1 MAVDGSKRDFILATL
16 GTFAGIGGAAAAY
29 SMVKTWDPL
38 PSVVA
43 AGVTKVDVSSMQAGE
58 IRTVEFRGKP
68 VYILK
73 KTPEMAKSANNST
86 IKVGNDEYTVVIA
99 ICTHLGCIPSY
110 EPENKRFKCPCHGGE
125 FDVNGVNTFGPPPKP
140 LAVPPYKIAGNTIIL
155 GEEGEE
161 YKKLAPELK
170 A

>member
-1 MAVDGSKRDFILATL
+1 MAVDESKRDFLLTAL

-38 PSVVA
+38 PSVIA
-43 AGVTKVDVSSMQAGE
+43 AGVTTVDVAGMQGGE

-73 KTPEMAKSANNST
+73 KTPDMPASKNNST
-86 IKVGNDEYTVVIA
+86 VKVGGDEFVVVIA
-99 ICTHLGCIPSY
+99 ICTHLGCIPAY
-110 EPENKRFKCPCHGGE
+110 VPEAKQFKCACHGGE
-125 FDVNGVNTFGPPPKP
+125 FNANGENTFGPPPKP
-140 LAVPPYKIAGNTIIL
+140 LVIPPFKVAGTKLML

>member
-1 MAVDGSKRDFILATL
+1 MAVDESKRDFLLTAL

-73 KTPEMAKSANNST
+73 KTPDMVASKNNST
-86 IKVGNDEYTVVIA
+86 VKIGSDEFVIVIA
-99 ICTHLGCIPSY
+99 VCTHLGCIPAYVS
-110 EPENKRFKCPCHGGE
+110 EKKQFKCACHGGE
-125 FDVNGVNTFGPPPKP
+125 FDVNGVNTFGPPPRP
-140 LAVPPYKIAGNTIIL
+140 LVIPPFKVSGTKIIL

-161 YKKLAPELK
+161 YKKLDPELK

>member
-1 MAVDGSKRDFILATL
+1 MAVDESKRDFLLAAL

-38 PSVVA
+38 PSVIA
-43 AGVTKVDVSSMQAGE
+43 AGVTTVDVSSMQGGE
-58 IRTVEFRGKP
+58 LRTVEFRGKP

-73 KTPEMAKSANNST
+73 KTPDMAPAKNKSTVKIGS
-86 IKVGNDEYTVVIA
+86 DEFVVVIA
-99 ICTHLGCIPSY
+99 ICTHLGCIPAYVS
-110 EPENKRFKCPCHGGE
+110 ETKQFKCACHGGE
-125 FDVNGVNTFGPPPKP
+125 FDVNGANTFGPPPKP
-140 LAVPPYKIAGNTIIL
+140 LVIPPFKIEGNKILL

>member
-1 MAVDGSKRDFILATL
+1 MAVDESKRDFLLTAL
-16 GTFAGIGGAAAAY
+16 GAFAGIGGGAAAY

-43 AGVTKVDVSSMQAGE
+43 GGVTKVDVSTMKAGE
-58 IRTVEFRGKP
+58 LRTVEFRGKP

-73 KTPEMAKSANNST
+73 KTPEMAASNNNANVK
-86 IKVGNDEYTVVIA
+86 IGADQFTVVIA
-99 ICTHLGCIPSY
+99 ICTHLGCIPAYAAES
-110 EPENKRFKCPCHGGE
+110 KQFKCACHGGE
-125 FDVNGVNTFGPPPKP
+125 FDANGANTFGPPPKP
-140 LAVPPYKIAGNTIIL
+140 LIVPPYKVEGNALLL

>member
-1 MAVDGSKRDFILATL
+1 MAVDESKRDFILTAL

-38 PSVVA
+38 PSVIA
-43 AGVTKVDVSSMQAGE
+43 AGVTTVDVSSMQGGE
-58 IRTVEFRGKP
+58 LRTVEFRGKP

-73 KTPEMAKSANNST
+73 KTPDMVASKNKSTVKIGS
-86 IKVGNDEYTVVIA
+86 DEFVVVVA
-99 ICTHLGCIPSY
+99 ICTHLGCIPAFVS
-110 EPENKRFKCPCHGGE
+110 ETKQFKCACHGGE
-125 FDVNGVNTFGPPPKP
+125 FNANGENTFGPPPKP
-140 LAVPPYKIAGNTIIL
+140 LVIPPFKVDGTKIML

>member
-1 MAVDGSKRDFILATL
+1 MAVDESKRDFILTAL

-73 KTPEMAKSANNST
+73 KTPDMIADKNHTNV
-86 IKVGNDEYTVVIA
+86 KVGNDQYTVVVA
-99 ICTHLGCIPSY
+99 ICTHLGCIPAF
-110 EPENKRFKCPCHGGE
+110 EADKKQFKCACHGGE
-125 FDVNGVNTFGPPPKP
+125 FDANGVNTFGPPPKP
-140 LAVPPYKIAGNTIIL
+140 LAIPPYRVEGNTIVL

-161 YKKLAPELK
+161 FKKIAPELK

>member
-1 MAVDGSKRDFILATL
+1 MAVDESKRDFILTAL
-16 GTFAGIGGAAAAY
+16 GSFAGIGGAAAVY

-73 KTPEMAKSANNST
+73 KTPDMAACKNNT
-86 IKVGNDEYTVVIA
+86 NVKVGSDQYTVVVA
-99 ICTHLGCIPSY
+99 ICTHLGCIPAY
-110 EPENKRFKCPCHGGE
+110 ESDKKQFKCACHGGE

-140 LAVPPYKIAGNTIIL
+140 LSVPPYKVEGNTIVL
-155 GEEGEE
+155 GDEGEE

>member
-1 MAVDGSKRDFILATL
+1 MAVDESKRDFILTAL

-38 PSVVA
+38 PSVIA
-43 AGVTKVDVSSMQAGE
+43 GGVTTVDVSSMQGGE
-58 IRTVEFRGKP
+58 LRTVEFRGKP

-73 KTPEMAKSANNST
+73 KTPDMAASKNKT
-86 IKVGNDEYTVVIA
+86 TVKVGSDEFVVVIA
-99 ICTHLGCIPSY
+99 ICTHLGCIPAYAS
-110 EPENKRFKCPCHGGE
+110 ETKQFKCACHGGE
-125 FDVNGVNTFGPPPKP
+125 FDVNGANTFGPPPKP
-140 LAVPPYKIAGNTIIL
+140 LVIPPFKVVGTKIVL

-161 YKKLAPELK
+161 YKKIAPELK

>member
-1 MAVDGSKRDFILATL
+1 MAVDESKRDFLLTAL
-16 GTFAGIGGAAAAY
+16 GAFAGIGGAAAAY

-43 AGVTKVDVSSMQAGE
+43 GGVTKVDVSPMKAGE

-73 KTPEMAKSANNST
+73 KTPDMVACKNNSNVK
-86 IKVGNDEYTVVIA
+86 IGADQFTVVIA
-99 ICTHLGCIPSY
+99 ICTHLGCIPAYAS
-110 EPENKRFKCPCHGGE
+110 ETKQFKCACHGGE
-125 FDVNGVNTFGPPPKP
+125 FDANGVNTFGPPPKP
-140 LAVPPYKIAGNTIIL
+140 LVVPPYKIEGNTILL

>member
-1 MAVDGSKRDFILATL
+1 MSVDESKRYFLLCALA
-16 GTFAGIGGAAAAY
+16 GFAGIGGVAAAY

-38 PSVVA
+38 PSVKA
-43 AGVTKVDVSSMQAGE
+43 AGVTKVDLSPMQAGE

-73 KTPEMAKSANNST
+73 KTADMPKNANGTSV
-86 IKVGNDEYTVVIA
+86 KVGSDEYTVVIA

-110 EPENKRFKCPCHGGE
+110 EAENKRFKCPCHGGE
-125 FDVNGVNTFGPPPKP
+125 FDVNGKNYFGPPPKP
-140 LAVPPYKIAGNTIIL
+140 LIIPPFKVEGTNLLL
-155 GEEGEE
+155 GEEGED
-161 YKKLAPELK
+161 YKKIPAEFK

>member
-1 MAVDGSKRDFILATL
+1 MAVDESKRDFLLAAL
-16 GTFAGIGGAAAAY
+16 GSFAGIGGAAAVY
-29 SMVKTWDPL
+29 GMVKTWDPL

-73 KTPEMAKSANNST
+73 KAPDMAACKNNSNV
-86 IKVGNDEYTVVIA
+86 KVGNDQYTVVIA
-99 ICTHLGCIPSY
+99 ICTHLGCIPAY
-110 EPENKRFKCPCHGGE
+110 EADKKQFKCACHGGE
-125 FDVNGVNTFGPPPKP
+125 FDINGGNTFGPPPKP
-140 LAVPPYKIAGNTIIL
+140 LAVPPYKVEGNTIML

>member
-1 MAVDGSKRDFILATL
+1 MAVDESKRDFLLTAL
-16 GTFAGIGGAAAAY
+16 GAFAGIGGAAAAY

-43 AGVTKVDVSSMQAGE
+43 AGVTRVDVSSMQPGE

-73 KTPEMAKSANNST
+73 KTPDMAPDKNHTNVKA
-86 IKVGNDEYTVVIA
+86 GGGEYTVVIA
-99 ICTHLGCIPSY
+99 VCTHLGCIPAY
-110 EPENKRFKCPCHGGE
+110 EADNKRFKCACHGGE
-125 FDVNGVNTFGPPPKP
+125 FDTNGVNTFGPPPKP
-140 LAVPPYKIAGNTIIL
+140 LAIPPYRVEGNTIVL

-161 YKKLAPELK
+161 YKKIAPELK